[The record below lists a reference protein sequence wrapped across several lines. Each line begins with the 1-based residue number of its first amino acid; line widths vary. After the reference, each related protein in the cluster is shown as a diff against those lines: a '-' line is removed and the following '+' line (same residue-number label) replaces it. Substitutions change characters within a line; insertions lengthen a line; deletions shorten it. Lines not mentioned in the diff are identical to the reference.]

1 MTISSQVH
9 LWEYMVRKKGICY
22 QMNFI
27 LLTYVPCWWMYGIV
41 PRHPLW
47 LSETWL
53 WNSSSISLFI
63 FYGLISNVDSKTN
76 FPGNRS
82 RTQLVRCPQMKASF
96 ILLTSYLVEW
106 PALNCGWAPWFP
118 RQPLCPSRG
127 AVCYFQAG
135 EAWRLAPI
143 VCVNRLQSL
152 TVPTAGTPLY
162 FVTWNLASMQL
173 YLGTF
178 CLFPPN

>member
-1 MTISSQVH
+1 MI
-9 LWEYMVRKKGICY
+9 RKKDICC

-27 LLTYVPCWWMYGIV
+27 LLTYVPWWWTYGIV
-41 PRHPLW
+41 PRYPLC

-53 WNSSSISLFI
+53 WNSGSISLFS
-63 FYGLISNVDSKTN
+63 FYGHISNVDPKTN
-76 FPGNRS
+76 FPSNS
-82 RTQLVRCPQMKASF
+82 NRTQLVRCPQMKASF
-96 ILLTSYLVEW
+96 ILLTSFLVER
-106 PALNCGWAPWFP
+106 PSLNCGEHPDS
-118 RQPLCPSRG
+118 QGSLCVPVGVQCVTSK
-127 AVCYFQAG
+127 QA
-135 EAWRLAPI
+135 RHDDSPI